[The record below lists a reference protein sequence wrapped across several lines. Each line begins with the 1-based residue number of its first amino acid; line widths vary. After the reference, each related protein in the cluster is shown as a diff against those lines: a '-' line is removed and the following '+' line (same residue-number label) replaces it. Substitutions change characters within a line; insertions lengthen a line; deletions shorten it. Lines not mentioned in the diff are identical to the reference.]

1 MSLRLFPGDPRGTL
15 LILDKLGPAQLSWN
29 VVSSEGTEA
38 MSCPQRVDIF
48 DFLKLRGSGT
58 TAAAA
63 TSSTAEIKKGIY
75 RDGAGGKVN
84 RQVRD

>member
-15 LILDKLGPAQLSWN
+15 LILDILDKLGPAQLSWN

-48 DFLKLRGSGT
+48 DFLKLRGSGP
-58 TAAAA
+58 TAAAT
-63 TSSTAEIKKGIY
+63 TSSTAEIKGEYIEMEL
-75 RDGAGGKVN
+75 AEN
-84 RQVRD
+84 